1 MEGNSI
7 LTNLNFPDGELD
19 IKYQKNFD
27 KRANKWRENNQRAIY
42 ITNKTNFSYL
52 NSEQEYEIN
61 FWVVS
66 FKITADTYGY
76 LITNLLKEESS
87 LQELKELY
95 LMRLSIKNAFLILKY
110 TIGMLFFHSKKRQL
124 SKQEIYVFI
133 FYSVTLI
140 FKERYSI

>member
-1 MEGNSI
+1 MRAGLSKRSPDRSRCARSG
-7 LTNLNFPDGELD
+7 LPAAAHRLNDQP
-19 IKYQKNFD
+19 
-27 KRANKWRENNQRAIY
+27 
-42 ITNKTNFSYL
+42 
-52 NSEQEYEIN
+52 
-61 FWVVS
+61 
-66 FKITADTYGY
+66 DTYGY

-124 SKQEIYVFI
+124 IKQEIYVFI